1 MDDMLA
7 LKHSKITG
15 AILKAFFDIFNDLSG
30 FPEFVLRRAL
40 ATVLRDQH
48 LTVEEEAWLPVWYRG
63 RRIARFR
70 ADLIVN
76 GCVIVEVKTRYEIDP
91 LNKTQ
96 LLHYLKATGLEVGL
110 LLNFGKRPEFSRVV
124 LSDPRRSED
133 PRDPRPEPGD
143 PRPGLPGEPD
153 HANPRP

>member
-1 MDDMLA
+1 MDEIPA
-7 LKHSKITG
+7 LKHSNVTG
-15 AILKAFFDIFNDLSG
+15 AILRAFFDIFNDLSG

-70 ADLIVN
+70 ADLIVS
-76 GCVIVEVKTRYEIDP
+76 GCVIVEVKTRLEIDP

-110 LLNFGKRPEFSRVV
+110 LPEFREEPRVQPSSVIRSAEIGRSATSASRFEG
-124 LSDPRRSED
+124 R
-133 PRDPRPEPGD
+133 G
-143 PRPGLPGEPD
+143 
-153 HANPRP
+153 

>member
-1 MDDMLA
+1 MPG
-7 LKHSKITG
+7 LKHANITS
-15 AILKAFFDIFNDLSG
+15 AILRAFFDIFNDLSG

-40 ATVLRDQH
+40 ATVLRDQAF
-48 LTVEEEAWLPVWYRG
+48 TVEEEAWLPVWYRG

-70 ADLIVN
+70 TDLIVS

-110 LLNFGKRPEFSRVV
+110 LLNFGKSPRFSRVV

-133 PRDPRPEPGD
+133 QRDPRPD
-143 PRPGLPGEPD
+143 PAGPND
-153 HANPRP
+153 ANPRP

>member
-1 MDDMLA
+1 MDEKPA
-7 LKHSKITG
+7 LKHSNITA

-70 ADLIVN
+70 ADLIVG
-76 GCVIVEVKTRYEIDP
+76 GCVIVEVKTRSEIDP
-91 LNKTQ
+91 LNKTTTAPLSQ
-96 LLHYLKATGLEVGL
+96 GDRSRSGVAA
-110 LLNFGKRPEFSRVV
+110 EFREDVPNSAESFCQIRG
-124 LSDPRRSED
+124 DRRSAGSAS
-133 PRDPRPEPGD
+133 RLGT
-143 PRPGLPGEPD
+143 
-153 HANPRP
+153 A

>member
-1 MDDMLA
+1 
-7 LKHSKITG
+7 
-15 AILKAFFDIFNDLSG
+15 
-30 FPEFVLRRAL
+30 
-40 ATVLRDQH
+40 VLRDQH

-143 PRPGLPGEPD
+143 PRPGLPGEPE